1 MKTYYRAASIQHFV
15 EGMPFEIEFNVEIP
29 HPEVQV
35 KNPETGEV
43 IQVIP
48 AHTTTEPQK
57 TQYPANWLSS
67 ASAEEKAALGLQE
80 VTTIGTRADDRFYW
94 VSEDLTGAVRQI
106 TNIPK
111 DLVSLV
117 ATAWEQIKLHRDSL
131 TQNGG
136 YKVVVG
142 GVDKWFH
149 SDVFSRVQQV
159 GLVMLGANI
168 PPTLQW
174 KTMDGSFVTMTQSL
188 AQQIFQAAAA
198 QEIAHFAKAEEHHAA
213 LQALTTV
220 EEIAAYDWKAGWPE
234 VWVPITQP

>member
-1 MKTYYRAASIQHFV
+1 MNHATIRKAYPAAVVVNGNDATDIKAWDAA
-15 EGMPFEIEFNVEIP
+15 GLEIEIDFVLVES
-29 HPEVQV
+29 QDA
-35 KNPETGEV
+35 V
-43 IQVIP
+43 IM
-48 AHTTTEPQK
+48 
-57 TQYPANWLSS
+57 L
-67 ASAEEKAALGLQE
+67 AS
-80 VTTIGTRADDRFYW
+80 
-94 VSEDLTGAVRQI
+94 
-106 TNIPK
+106 
-111 DLVSLV
+111 
-117 ATAWEQIKLHRDSL
+117 AWEQIKLHRDHL

-136 YKVVVG
+136 YKVTVG

-174 KTMDGSFVTMTQSL
+174 KTMDGSFVGMTQSL